1 MTMINLYQAK
11 TRLSRLVATVEKEG
25 GHIVLCRNGSPV
37 ADLVP
42 HTPSAFNH
50 FEPDPAL
57 AGARFL
63 EDPTA
68 TPDIADWPEKLR

>member
-1 MTMINLYQAK
+1 
-11 TRLSRLVATVEKEG
+11 
-25 GHIVLCRNGSPV
+25 
-37 ADLVP
+37 LVP

-63 EDPTA
+63 GDPTA
-68 TPDIADWPEKLR
+68 PLDIADWPEELR